1 MSSWAF
7 TAIGVPASQGSKKHV
22 GRGIMIESSKALRPW
37 RDTVTAAAF
46 GAGVKLLG
54 PVAVHV
60 VFTLPRPKSTPKRET
75 LPQRGIDIDKSV
87 RAAFDSV
94 TAAGLWEDDSRVCVL
109 LAEKR
114 WPLDPRSLPVPG
126 VVIAACEI
134 ASHDDYEHWPIL
146 RALVSGQHHAEWGRY
161 EGAA

>member
-7 TAIGVPASQGSKKHV
+7 TAIGIPASQGSKKHV

-46 GAGVKLLG
+46 GAGEKILG

-60 VFTLPRPKSTPKRET
+60 VFTLPRPKSAPKRET
-75 LPQRGIDIDKSV
+75 LPQRGIDLDKSV

-94 TAAGLWEDDSRVCVL
+94 TAAGLWEDDSRVCSL

-114 WPLDPRSLPVPG
+114 WPLDCNSLPVPG
-126 VVIAACEI
+126 VVIAACETL
-134 ASHDDYEHWPIL
+134 SHNDCHYPTVL
-146 RALVSGQHHAEWGRY
+146 GRLVIEQHRTAWARY